1 MAWVLVHCFTL
12 LHPIMPFITEELWQ
26 TLGTRDRML
35 IHADW
40 PDYKAADL
48 VDTAADREMN
58 WVIALIEGIR
68 SARAQVH
75 VPAGAYLPMLH
86 TGLSANAQS
95 AWDKNQTLIKR
106 LARIES
112 LEQAESFPK
121 GCISVA
127 AEGGTFGLPL
137 ADVIDIAEEKSRL
150 EKTLGKLQKDMG
162 GLKGRLGNPKFLES
176 APEDVVE
183 ETKELLASKEDEAA
197 KLSAALERLAELA

>member
-1 MAWVLVHCFTL
+1 
-12 LHPIMPFITEELWQ
+12 
-26 TLGTRDRML
+26 
-35 IHADW
+35 
-40 PDYKAADL
+40 
-48 VDTAADREMN
+48 
-58 WVIALIEGIR
+58 
-68 SARAQVH
+68 
-75 VPAGAYLPMLH
+75 MLH
-86 TGLSANAQS
+86 TGLSADAQS
-95 AWDKNQTLIKR
+95 AWDKNEALIKR
-106 LARIES
+106 LARIDS

-127 AEGGTFGLPL
+127 ADGGTFGLPL